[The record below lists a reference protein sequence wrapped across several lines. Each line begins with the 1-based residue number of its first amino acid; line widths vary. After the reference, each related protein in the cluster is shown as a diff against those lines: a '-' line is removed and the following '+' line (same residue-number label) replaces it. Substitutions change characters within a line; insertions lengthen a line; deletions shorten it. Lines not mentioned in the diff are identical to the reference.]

1 MAEQYSG
8 SEVAS
13 LTNVIKDFPHQ
24 RVLHDS
30 NFGIPEGSVTLIC
43 GPSGS
48 GKSTSVRMIP
58 DLEQPTEGEVHLFG
72 ESIRSMRSKDLRK
85 IIGAKVSYVQQ
96 DPALESGLTVYENL
110 ILTAQELRPA
120 RRERPA
126 IRKRANEMVE
136 AFGIEKLANR
146 NANRALSGG
155 EKAKVALARALVK
168 RPELLIL
175 DEPTSAVD
183 PKGTVDIFNRLQTLN
198 DEEGITMIIISH
210 DDEMARTIED
220 VLARRTRALLL
231 DARASVE
238 MAKPVADLLAQELA
252 HDEAWKEQQIKD
264 YTELANRYLVT
275 K

>member
-24 RVLHDS
+24 RVLHDI
-30 NFGIPEGSVTLIC
+30 NFGIPEGSVTLIS

-210 DDEMARTIED
+210 DDEMARTIATREVVID
-220 VLARRTRALLL
+220 SGRTVDIRQY
-231 DARASVE
+231 S
-238 MAKPVADLLAQELA
+238 
-252 HDEAWKEQQIKD
+252 
-264 YTELANRYLVT
+264 
-275 K
+275 